1 MPQLRGRPISVS
13 FQPSLTAHRG
23 KLLSGSTKGTAV
35 NAGSFLLERR
45 IVLEDQLKRT
55 PIELAR
61 IFVHEVFH
69 FAWWRL
75 GNPARKSYEDLL
87 LDELDRGARGELGWS
102 AQRLK
107 ERLSVTDRELRT
119 PQWRLYVCESFCDT
133 GGWAFGSKGRYAEMT
148 LAKRWRQR
156 RLQWVKDVLGDGPL
170 TI

>member
-1 MPQLRGRPISVS
+1 MPELRGRPIKVS

-35 NAGSFLLERR
+35 NAGCFLNERR
-45 IVLEDQLKRT
+45 IILEDQLKRT
-55 PIELAR
+55 PVELAR

-75 GNPARKSYEDLL
+75 GNPTRRSYE
-87 LDELDRGARGELGWS
+87 ELVRKELQDRARGELGWS
-102 AQRLK
+102 AERLK
-107 ERLSVTDRELRT
+107 QQLTVTDRDNRT
-119 PQWRLYVCESFCDT
+119 AQWRLYLCESFCDT

-156 RLQWVKDVLGDGPL
+156 RMQWLREVLGEGPL